1 MGRGGPDPSELAA
14 NAVLRVIAAKA
25 SR

>member
-14 NAVLRVIAAKA
+14 DAVLRVIAAKA
-25 SR
+25 G